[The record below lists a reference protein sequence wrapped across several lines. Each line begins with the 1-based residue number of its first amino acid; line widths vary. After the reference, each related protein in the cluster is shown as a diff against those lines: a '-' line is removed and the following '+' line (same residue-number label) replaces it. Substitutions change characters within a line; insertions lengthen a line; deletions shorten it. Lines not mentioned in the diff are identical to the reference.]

1 MNRPVAGYILA
12 AITLAL
18 LALTYAS
25 FFAPVARMA
34 FGLQVVPDGA
44 NARVTVV
51 KPGSDPAREG
61 VRPGDVIDLGALS
74 LSDRYR
80 LQIDRSPAGTPL
92 TLQVMRAGTVRTIT
106 IHAVKSAGTLG
117 LRGGA
122 FIAATL
128 VGATISLLVVALV
141 VARRPSL
148 ATASLVLYGA
158 GAPQSFYVIA
168 LFGSLPDP
176 LFGAVAVIGSLVVAL
191 LPLWALLPFIVRFP
205 ETPQTTQART
215 TARVADAIFLLAVI
229 VFGIQAVDEPL
240 AYRTWGAFDTWST
253 YLAFAM
259 IVVFTAFAY
268 RRTVGE
274 QRRRVGWVLA
284 GFIVTAAAYTV
295 FAIADVA
302 ALVTGQNLEVVLD
315 ASILGQIALPIALGY
330 AILRHRVLDIGFAL
344 NRTMVYGVMTAL
356 VVIVVSLVD
365 WLTARLLSRE
375 RVALAVEALLT
386 VGFGVT
392 LNWLHGRT
400 ERLIDRVVFRAR
412 HLAEKRTE
420 YRIGALDFATSTDLV
435 DQAVALEAPRI
446 LDLHSAAVFR
456 RSAENEPF
464 LRAAATGWS
473 DDDASEMSVNSLL
486 VSTLRSL
493 ERPVVLDDAAIHDDR
508 FPRGAGRP
516 ALAIPIVSQHE
527 LIGFALF
534 GNHRDGALPDPEEI
548 SLLARLCRAAGNGYA
563 MVEARR
569 WREHAAAL
577 ERSMSAV
584 TSSAH

>member
-25 FFAPVARMA
+25 FFAPVERMV
-34 FGLQVVPDGA
+34 FGLPGVVPDGK
-44 NARVTVV
+44 NARVTFVR
-51 KPGSDPAREG
+51 PGSEAAREG

-80 LQIDRSPAGTPL
+80 LQIDRSPVGTPL
-92 TLQVMRAGTVRTIT
+92 TLRVIRAGTVRTIT
-106 IHAVKSAGTLG
+106 IHAVEIPGPLG
-117 LRGGA
+117 ARGD

-128 VGATISLLVVALV
+128 VGATISLLVIALV

-158 GAPQSFYVIA
+158 GAPQSFLAIA
-168 LFGSLPDP
+168 LFSSLPDP
-176 LFGAVAVIGSLVVAL
+176 FFGAVAVIGNLVIAL

-205 ETPQTTQART
+205 EPPQTRQART
-215 TARVADAIFLLAVI
+215 TARIADALFLVAVI
-229 VFGIQAVDEPL
+229 VFGFVAIYEPL
-240 AYRTWGAFDTWST
+240 AYRTWWTFDTWSW
-253 YLAFAM
+253 YFALAVV
-259 IVVFTAFAY
+259 VVFTAIAY
-268 RRTVGE
+268 RRTAGE

-284 GFIVTAAAYTV
+284 GFIGTATAYTV
-295 FAIADVA
+295 FALADVA
-302 ALVTGQNLEVVLD
+302 AFTHQNYPGVLD
-315 ASILGQIALPIALGY
+315 ASLLAQVALPIALGY

-356 VVIVVSLVD
+356 VVIVVSLID
-365 WLTARLLSRE
+365 WLTERLLSQE
-375 RVALAVEALLT
+375 RVALAVGALVT

-392 LNWLHGRT
+392 LNWLHSRT
-400 ERLIDRVVFRAR
+400 ERLIDRIVFRAR
-412 HLAEKRTE
+412 HLAEKRIE
-420 YRIGALDFATSTDLV
+420 YRIGALDFASSTDLV

-464 LRAAATGWS
+464 LRAAATGWT
-473 DDDASEMSVNSLL
+473 DRDASEMNVNSLL

-508 FPRGAGRP
+508 FPRGEERP

-584 TSSAH
+584 TPSAY